1 LTGVE
6 LNEAKLKQLLE
17 IFETSDVEELELQH
31 SFWSG
36 TKIRISRR
44 SRPQITYQPEA
55 PPPPPSQASAPV
67 QTAPEEPEAAPEE
80 EGLHVITSPMVGTFF
95 IAPSPEATPFARQG
109 DRIEKGQTVCI
120 IEAMKIMNEIP
131 SDAEGEVVA
140 LLIDSGEPV
149 EFGQPLFKIHP
160 SS

>member
-1 LTGVE
+1 MTGVE

-80 EGLHVITSPMVGTFF
+80 DGLHVITSPMVGTFF

-120 IEAMKIMNEIP
+120 IEAMKVMNEIK
-131 SDAEGEVVA
+131 AEMSGVVTEI
-140 LLIDSGEPV
+140 LIEDSRPV
-149 EFGQPLFKIHP
+149 EFGQPLFRVRP
-160 SS
+160 T